1 MAMLRWDPWG
11 ELASLQRDMNTLFDR
26 GGGSPAQVG
35 SLLPAIDAYR
45 TDEGMIVHVE
55 LPGLNRDEIDV
66 SAEDGVLTVSGERK
80 LGHDVADDAWLRRE
94 RAYGRFER
102 SFRLPDGT
110 DPDMIEADFDNGV
123 LKLTI
128 PHPEERKPRRI
139 QIGQGAIDA

>member
-1 MAMLRWDPWG
+1 MALLRWDPWG

-26 GGGSPAQVG
+26 GAGSPAQAG

-45 TDEGMIVHVE
+45 TDEGMVVHVE

-66 SAEDGVLTVSGERK
+66 SVDDGVLTVSGERK
-80 LGHDVADDAWLRRE
+80 LGHEVAEDSWLRRE

-110 DPDMIEADFDNGV
+110 DPDAIEADFDNGV
-123 LKLTI
+123 LALTI